1 MPNKK
6 DKKTNSE
13 KEKFQ
18 SLEKEN
24 NELKNIAARA
34 QADLVNYRNR
44 MKNELLEIEQRTTKN
59 FVLKILSVIDD
70 IDLAIEN
77 SSEASKN
84 VLSEGLISI
93 RSKFENI
100 LKLKNIN
107 VIEENN
113 IFDPYIH
120 EALLK
125 TETKDMEDGSIL
137 RILRKGYV
145 MNNEVIRPTQVEIAE
160 NLTNK
165 NYDKENE
172 NG

>member
-59 FVLKILSVIDD
+59 LVLKILSVIDD

-77 SSEASKN
+77 SSEATKN

-125 TETKDMEDGSIL
+125 TDTKDMEDGSIL

>member
-59 FVLKILSVIDD
+59 LVLKILSVIDD

-84 VLSEGLISI
+84 VLFEGLISI

-125 TETKDMEDGSIL
+125 TDTKDMEDGSIL

-172 NG
+172 NA

>member
-59 FVLKILSVIDD
+59 LVLKILLVIDD

-77 SSEASKN
+77 SSEATKN

-125 TETKDMEDGSIL
+125 TDTKDMEDGSIL

-172 NG
+172 NA

>member
-125 TETKDMEDGSIL
+125 TDTKDMEDGSIL